1 MKKRALV
8 KNHEYFTTVHAFVR
22 MMLLNHDF
30 EEAYEKLRSICFR
43 CMQAHSK
50 EVQGCLI

>member
-22 MMLLNHDF
+22 MMLLNHDLK
-30 EEAYEKLRSICFR
+30 KLMKNCDPSVSAVCERTAKR
-43 CMQAHSK
+43 CRAA
-50 EVQGCLI
+50 